1 MRRLRRRFTLGARHV
16 PLGRTAILV
25 QMLLAIGIV
34 GYLVSKQDPQLP
46 FSDPYELEVAFT
58 DANGLRAGDKA
69 SVTVAGVPLGRVK
82 EVRYQAGRAIARLEL
97 SDAARGR
104 IHADATAEIVPRS
117 ALNDRTIDILP
128 GTSSARPLPSGALIP
143 ANRTQSYV
151 SSDRVIAVIDADTRA
166 QMQILIGQL
175 RVGVQGRAASGLRS
189 ALARLGPLVEHGGEV
204 AEAVVR
210 RRQLLTRL
218 VDELDV
224 IFTTLGRRGEQLTEV
239 VGYGAATLRASG
251 ARQPELEASFRELPA
266 TVDGLRR
273 ALDALGRLS
282 GPLDPAL
289 ARLRPFARRLPA
301 GLRALRSF
309 LPEGR
314 ALVGDLVGLTRQGR
328 AVTSLGAALR
338 ELGAAAP
345 GLQAPI
351 DDLAPILEAIDR
363 DRDGIG
369 KLGENFSGVFSTND
383 ANGPILRGL
392 GAFEPFDPANLGMP
406 GARGAQLRRLK
417 RDVSASLEAVCLEQN
432 DAACLARFL
441 VPGLPGAL
449 VPVSAAPRIVAGRR
463 AP

>member
-1 MRRLRRRFTLGARHV
+1 MRRLRRRFRLGARHV
-16 PLGRTAILV
+16 PFGRTVIVAQLLV
-25 QMLLAIGIV
+25 ATAVV
-34 GYLVSKQDPQLP
+34 GYLVSRQDPRVP
-46 FSDPYELEVAFT
+46 FSDPFELEVAFT

-82 EVRYQAGRAIARLEL
+82 EVRYEAGRAIARLEL
-97 SDAARGR
+97 SDEARGR
-104 IHADATAEIVPRS
+104 IRADATAEVVPRS

-128 GTSSARPLPSGALIP
+128 GTSSARPVASGSLIP
-143 ANRTQSYV
+143 ASRTQSYV
-151 SSDRVIAVIDADTRA
+151 SSDRVIDVIDADTRA

-175 RVGVQGRAASGLRS
+175 RVGMQGRAASGLRS
-189 ALARLGPLVEHGGEV
+189 AVARLGPLVEHGGDV
-204 AEAVVR
+204 AGALAQR
-210 RRQLLTRL
+210 RKLLTRL

-224 IFTTLGRRGEQLTEV
+224 IFTTLGRRGQQLTEV
-239 VGYGAATLRASG
+239 VGYGAATLRVSG

-282 GPLDPAL
+282 VPLDPTL

-314 ALVGDLVGLTRQGR
+314 ALVEDLVGLTRQGR
-328 AVTSLGAALR
+328 AVASLGAALR

-345 GLQAPI
+345 SLQAPI
-351 DDLAPILEAIDR
+351 DDLVPILEAIDR
-363 DRDGIG
+363 DKDGIG

-406 GARGAQLRRLK
+406 GARGTQLRRLK
-417 RDVSASLEAVCLEQN
+417 RDASAMLEAICREQN

-441 VPGLPGAL
+441 VPGLPGAV
-449 VPVSAAPRIVAGRR
+449 VPVSAAPRIVSGRG